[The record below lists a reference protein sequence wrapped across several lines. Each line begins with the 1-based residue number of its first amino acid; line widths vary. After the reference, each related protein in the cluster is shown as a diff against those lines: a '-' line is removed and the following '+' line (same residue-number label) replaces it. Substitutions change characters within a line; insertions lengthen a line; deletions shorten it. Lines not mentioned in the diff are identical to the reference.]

1 MRIDIVTLFPEMC
14 ENILNESIIGRARAR
29 GYLQVCCHQLRDHGE
44 GVHKR
49 VDDCTFGGGKGMLL
63 MAQPIAK
70 AFDEIIEQTAVRP
83 HIVYMSP
90 RGRVLDQEKVKEL
103 AKNENIIVLCGHYEG
118 VDERVLEEYDVE
130 EISIGDFVLTGG
142 ELPAVILTDAVAR
155 MLPGVLSEDV
165 CFEEESHYDG
175 LLEYPQY
182 SRPEVWNGR
191 AVPPVLLSGH
201 HANIARWRRKQSIMR
216 TRLRRPD
223 MYSALTFTTKEDK
236 KILSEIEAEL
246 NGGEEDE

>member
-90 RGRVLDQEKVKEL
+90 RGRVLDQKKVKEL

-165 CFEEESHYDG
+165 CLTLCGELILRNVF
-175 LLEYPQY
+175 
-182 SRPEVWNGR
+182 N
-191 AVPPVLLSGH
+191 
-201 HANIARWRRKQSIMR
+201 KQSKMHKHGSFHS
-216 TRLRRPD
+216 D
-223 MYSALTFTTKEDK
+223 MPRAYIQKWGPPLDGGTNYAIITY
-236 KILSEIEAEL
+236 IEAF
-246 NGGEEDE
+246 